1 MLIFPQETKATDFQL
16 KFYLSLGEK
25 ILWSPHP
32 KVYKNKKEKAKF
44 MNEDELIHK
53 NIIFSSFIFFR

>member
-1 MLIFPQETKATDFQL
+1 MLTFPQETKAIDFQL

-32 KVYKNKKEKAKF
+32 KVYKNKKGKAKL
-44 MNEDELIHK
+44 MNEDELIQE
-53 NIIFSSFIFFR
+53 NVIFSSFIFFR